1 MQVKPFAALRPKN
14 EYVKECAALPYD
26 VMSSDEARVEVQGK
40 PYSFLHIDKAEI
52 DLDKSV
58 DLYDDKVYAKAKENL
73 ENFEKQGVYVQDEK
87 KKFYFYRQVMDGRAQ
102 TGIVGCA
109 SIDDYLQNRIKKH
122 ELTRAD
128 KELDRIRHVDTCSA
142 QTGPIFLAYEQSE
155 TLDNIIEKQTQNEP
169 LYDFVS
175 EDNVRH
181 SVWACCCEKTNAEI
195 ERAFGALD
203 SLYIA
208 DGHHRA
214 ASAVKAGQKRREE
227 KKDYTGEEEFNF
239 FLSVVFPAK
248 QLKIMDYNRLLAD
261 LGGRTEEE
269 FLKAVEEN
277 LGSVREYE
285 GKNAFRPQAVHTVG
299 LYVGGKWY
307 EVRFHDRLLHAEK
320 PSERL
325 DCAIL
330 QKKFLA
336 PVLGIEDPR
345 TDKRIDFVGGIRG
358 LEYLE
363 KRCKEDMQAAIAMY
377 PTSME
382 ELISVANAGEIMP
395 PKSTWFEPKLRSGIF
410 IHKIER

>member
-1 MQVKPFAALRPKN
+1 MKVKPFAAVRPQEK
-14 EYVKECAALPYD
+14 YARECAALPYD
-26 VMSSDEARVEVQGK
+26 VMSSDEAREEVQGK

-58 DLYDDKVYAKAKENL
+58 DLYDERVYQKAKENL
-73 ENFEKQGVYVQDEK
+73 ESFQAQGVYLQEEQ
-87 KKFYFYRQVMDGRAQ
+87 KKFYFYRQAMDGRAQ

-109 SIDDYLQNRIKKH
+109 SIDDYLQNKIKKH

-142 QTGPIFLAYEQSE
+142 QTGPIFLAYEQSDELDSIIQSE
-155 TLDNIIEKQTQNEP
+155 TLNAP
-169 LYDFVS
+169 LYDFVAD
-175 EDNVRH
+175 DNVRH
-181 SVWACCCEKTNAEI
+181 TVWRSSSADIDSKIEK
-195 ERAFGALD
+195 AFCSLQ

-214 ASAVKAGQKRREE
+214 ASAVKAGQKRRDA

-239 FLSVVFPAK
+239 FLSVIFPAK

-269 FLKAVEEN
+269 FLRAVEEN
-277 LGSVREYE
+277 LGKVSLYQ
-285 GKNAFRPQAVHTVG
+285 GAGAYKPQSTHTVG
-299 LYVGGKWY
+299 LFVGGKWY
-307 EVRFHDRLLHAEK
+307 EVRFHDSLLHDKMASK
-320 PSERL
+320 RL

-330 QKKFLA
+330 QEKFLA
-336 PVLGIEDPR
+336 PVLGINDPR

-363 KRCKEDMQAAIAMY
+363 KRCTEDMKAAIAMY
-377 PTSME
+377 PTSIE
-382 ELISVANAGEIMP
+382 ELIAVANAGEIMP

-410 IHKIER
+410 IHKIEK